1 MLNSSFLSLSEHT
14 FSHTPHHFPTR
25 SASQNPNLHPKFQ
38 SLAFGNRG
46 GSEFPS
52 GSCSNTPRRKGVLVV
67 RSKSTLGV
75 EEVVVKGGGVKGKG
89 EEFDAIVIGSGI
101 GGLVAGTQLA
111 VKGARVLVLEKYVIP
126 GGSSGFYQRDG
137 YTFDVGSSVMFGF
150 SDKGNLNLITQALE
164 AVGCR
169 MQVVPDPTTVHFH
182 LPNNLS
188 VRVHKEY
195 DKFIEELTSYFPHEK
210 EGILKFYGEC
220 WKIFNALNS
229 LELKSLEEPLYLFGQ
244 FFRRPLECLTL
255 AYYLPQNAGA
265 IARKYIQDPQL
276 LSFIDA
282 EPTKFRSGNG
292 CCSPVNKAR
301 PKAEGGGSSLMLVGD
316 VSRIVYLNFS
326 CRKRALHGVA
336 VVVVDAERQE
346 GSALVAKYAQQWA
359 CTDVFVQGTLV
370 NIVAEANSEGGLVDA
385 MKHIEIEHELHV
397 LERRHM
403 WACAEELWVATLA
416 QRSLVDGDSSHSRSS
431 KKGMG
436 SGGQTVDTGVA
447 GTVPP
452 KKKRGVWRHLQQQ
465 LLEQSSVEVIGG
477 RTTSRECFIVSTVN
491 ALQTPMINAA
501 MVLCDRH
508 FGGINY
514 PLGGVGGIAKS
525 LAKGLVDQGSEIVYK
540 ANVTSIIIEQGKA
553 VGVRLSN
560 GREFF
565 AKTII
570 SNATRWDTFGKLLK
584 GVPLPKEEE
593 NFQKVYVKAPSFLS
607 IHMGVKAEVLPPDTD
622 CHHFV
627 LESNWSKLEEPYGSI
642 FLSIP
647 TVLDSSLAPEGRHIL
662 HIFTTSSMEDWEGLS
677 RVEYEAKKQL
687 VADEITSRLEN
698 KLFPGLR
705 SSIDFMEVGTPK
717 THRRYLARD
726 EGTYGP
732 MPRRI
737 PKGLLGMPFNTTGI
751 DGLYCVGDSCFP
763 GQGVIAV
770 AFSGVM
776 CAHRVAADIGLEKK
790 SPVLDSMLL
799 RLLGWLRTMA

>member
-1 MLNSSFLSLSEHT
+1 M
-14 FSHTPHHFPTR
+14 
-25 SASQNPNLHPKFQ
+25 
-38 SLAFGNRG
+38 G
-46 GSEFPS
+46 
-52 GSCSNTPRRKGVLVV
+52 

-75 EEVVVKGGGVKGKG
+75 EEVVEGGVKGKG

-188 VRVHKEY
+188 VQVHKEY
-195 DKFIEELTSYFPHEK
+195 DKFIEELISNFPHEK

-229 LELKSLEEPLYLFGQ
+229 LELKSLEEPIYLFGQ
-244 FFRRPLECLTL
+244 FFQKPLECLTL

-265 IARKYIQDPQL
+265 IARKYIQDPNL

-282 EPTKFRSGNG
+282 
-292 CCSPVNKAR
+292 
-301 PKAEGGGSSLMLVGD
+301 
-316 VSRIVYLNFS
+316 
-326 CRKRALHGVA
+326 
-336 VVVVDAERQE
+336 
-346 GSALVAKYAQQWA
+346 
-359 CTDVFVQGTLV
+359 
-370 NIVAEANSEGGLVDA
+370 
-385 MKHIEIEHELHV
+385 
-397 LERRHM
+397 
-403 WACAEELWVATLA
+403 
-416 QRSLVDGDSSHSRSS
+416 
-431 KKGMG
+431 
-436 SGGQTVDTGVA
+436 
-447 GTVPP
+447 
-452 KKKRGVWRHLQQQ
+452 
-465 LLEQSSVEVIGG
+465 
-477 RTTSRECFIVSTVN
+477 ECFIVSTVN
-491 ALQTPMINAA
+491 GLQTPMINAS

-525 LAKGLVDQGSEIVYK
+525 LAKGLVDQGSEILYK
-540 ANVTSIIIEQGKA
+540 ANVTSIITEQGKA
-553 VGVRLSN
+553 IGVRLSD
-560 GREFF
+560 GRKFY

-584 GVPLPKEEE
+584 DVPLPKEEE

-627 LESNWSKLEEPYGSI
+627 LESNWNKLEEPYGSI

-662 HIFTTSSMEDWEGLS
+662 HIFTTSSMEDWEGLT
-677 RVEYEAKKQL
+677 REEYEAKKQL

-717 THRRYLARD
+717 THRRYLARV

-732 MPRRI
+732 MPRRV

-790 SPVLDSMLL
+790 SPVLDAMLL
-799 RLLGWLRTMA
+799 RLLGWFRTLA

>member
-282 EPTKFRSGNG
+282 
-292 CCSPVNKAR
+292 
-301 PKAEGGGSSLMLVGD
+301 
-316 VSRIVYLNFS
+316 
-326 CRKRALHGVA
+326 
-336 VVVVDAERQE
+336 
-346 GSALVAKYAQQWA
+346 
-359 CTDVFVQGTLV
+359 
-370 NIVAEANSEGGLVDA
+370 
-385 MKHIEIEHELHV
+385 
-397 LERRHM
+397 
-403 WACAEELWVATLA
+403 
-416 QRSLVDGDSSHSRSS
+416 
-431 KKGMG
+431 
-436 SGGQTVDTGVA
+436 
-447 GTVPP
+447 
-452 KKKRGVWRHLQQQ
+452 
-465 LLEQSSVEVIGG
+465 
-477 RTTSRECFIVSTVN
+477 ECFIVSTVN

>member
-1 MLNSSFLSLSEHT
+1 MPLHYITPTLHANANLSHFHFPPILLLTMLNSPLLSLSEHA

-25 SASQNPNLHPKFQ
+25 AASRSPTLRPKFQ

-46 GSEFPS
+46 GREFPS
-52 GSCSNTPRRKGVLVV
+52 GSCSNARRRKVVV
-67 RSKSTLGV
+67 RSKSMLGV
-75 EEVVVKGGGVKGKG
+75 EEEELVERGVKGRG

-126 GGSSGFYQRDG
+126 GGSSGFYQRNG

-150 SDKGNLNLITQALE
+150 SDKGNLNLITQALA
-164 AVGCR
+164 AVGCQ
-169 MQVVPDPTTVHFH
+169 MQVIPDPTTVHFH
-182 LPNNLS
+182 LPNNIS
-188 VRVHKEY
+188 VRVHKKY
-195 DKFIEELTSYFPHEK
+195 DRFIEELTSYFPHEK

-244 FFRRPLECLTL
+244 FFQKPLECLTL

-265 IARKYIQDPQL
+265 IARKYIQDPNL

-282 EPTKFRSGNG
+282 
-292 CCSPVNKAR
+292 
-301 PKAEGGGSSLMLVGD
+301 
-316 VSRIVYLNFS
+316 
-326 CRKRALHGVA
+326 
-336 VVVVDAERQE
+336 
-346 GSALVAKYAQQWA
+346 
-359 CTDVFVQGTLV
+359 
-370 NIVAEANSEGGLVDA
+370 
-385 MKHIEIEHELHV
+385 
-397 LERRHM
+397 
-403 WACAEELWVATLA
+403 
-416 QRSLVDGDSSHSRSS
+416 
-431 KKGMG
+431 
-436 SGGQTVDTGVA
+436 
-447 GTVPP
+447 
-452 KKKRGVWRHLQQQ
+452 
-465 LLEQSSVEVIGG
+465 
-477 RTTSRECFIVSTVN
+477 ECFIVSTVN
-491 ALQTPMINAA
+491 ALQTPMINAS

-514 PLGGVGGIAKS
+514 PLGGIGGIAKS
-525 LAKGLVDQGSEIVYK
+525 LAKGLVDQGSEIFYK
-540 ANVTSIIIEQGKA
+540 ANVTGIIIEQGKA
-553 VGVRLSN
+553 VGVRLSD

-627 LESNWSKLEEPYGSI
+627 LESNWTKLEEPYGSI

-677 RVEYEAKKQL
+677 REEYEAKKQL

-717 THRRYLARD
+717 THRRYLARV

-751 DGLYCVGDSCFP
+751 GGLYCVGDSCFP

-790 SPVLDSMLL
+790 SPVLDAMLL